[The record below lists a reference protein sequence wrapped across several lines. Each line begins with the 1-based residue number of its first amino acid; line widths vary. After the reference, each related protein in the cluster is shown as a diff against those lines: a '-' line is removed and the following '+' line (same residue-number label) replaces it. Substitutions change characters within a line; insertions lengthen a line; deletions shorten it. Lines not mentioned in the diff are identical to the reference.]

1 MNELLCRI
9 TMIKNKAEH
18 LGKNPQTPQISPWE
32 TEPESRVAK
41 PRGPGSK
48 VSGSSCAAENAPLT
62 SSQTPPTPLLTYLLL
77 AIPSS
82 GFSLLLPASSEPSL
96 SPSCEHPPASDF
108 QPPHLL
114 LYPLSCNVLSAALS
128 QKRW

>member
-1 MNELLCRI
+1 
-9 TMIKNKAEH
+9 MIKNKAEH

-62 SSQTPPTPLLTYLLL
+62 FLPDAPYTPPNV
-77 AIPSS
+77 
-82 GFSLLLPASSEPSL
+82 
-96 SPSCEHPPASDF
+96 PPPGDPF
-108 QPPHLL
+108 LWLQPPL
-114 LYPLSCNVLSAALS
+114 A
-128 QKRW
+128 RIF